1 MDSPLHEDSAD
12 VAIIGA
18 GFSGTIAAI
27 HLLKQT
33 DDQITVALV
42 ERTSEFG
49 RGLAYR
55 TRDRA
60 HRLNVPA
67 AKMGAFP
74 DDIEGFHRGCKPDP
88 SGCEPRACTHFIQ
101 THLCPR
107 TLSENISSTCLR
119 R

>member
-1 MDSPLHEDSAD
+1 MPMDSPLHEDSAD

-49 RGLAYR
+49 EGWLTGLATGPTVEC
-55 TRDRA
+55 TRGKDG
-60 HRLNVPA
+60 RL
-67 AKMGAFP
+67 
-74 DDIEGFHRGCKPDP
+74 
-88 SGCEPRACTHFIQ
+88 S
-101 THLCPR
+101 
-107 TLSENISSTCLR
+107 
-119 R
+119 

>member
-1 MDSPLHEDSAD
+1 MDSLIPEDSVD

-18 GFSGTIAAI
+18 GFSGTMAAV

-33 DDQITVALV
+33 EDPITVALV
-42 ERTSEFG
+42 ERASEFG

-55 TRDRA
+55 TRDLA

-74 DDIEGFHRGCKPDP
+74 DDIEGFHRWLRSRPD
-88 SGCEPRACTHFIQ
+88 R
-101 THLCPR
+101 L
-107 TLSENISSTCLR
+107 
-119 R
+119 